1 MQIHLAPYK
10 LLYVHLYV
18 HKQPQ
23 KVSHISMDLTM
34 EEATPLLDND
44 INSPRDQ
51 RNYPKN
57 QLVLGCCLALAACL
71 TFTWIQFFVKTFDQ
85 DFTDILFTR
94 SVLQTIIFAGVVKYY
109 QLSFWLDASN
119 YESRK
124 LYWLNCFLMIFQV
137 SIKISQKSKNP
148 FLYSERLFMY
158 INRCRNKDLF
168 PS

>member
-1 MQIHLAPYK
+1 MQI
-10 LLYVHLYV
+10 HLYV

-23 KVSHISMDLTM
+23 KVSHISMDATMEEATM

-71 TFTWIQFFVKTFDQ
+71 TFTWIQFFIKTFDQ

-94 SVLQTIIFAGVVKYY
+94 CPVVQYSQWSCLAY
-109 QLSFWLDASN
+109 FWVTD
-119 YESRK
+119 
-124 LYWLNCFLMIFQV
+124 
-137 SIKISQKSKNP
+137 
-148 FLYSERLFMY
+148 
-158 INRCRNKDLF
+158 
-168 PS
+168 

>member
-1 MQIHLAPYK
+1 MYICMYINNL
-10 LLYVHLYV
+10 
-18 HKQPQ
+18 KQN
-23 KVSHISMDLTM
+23 VSHIRMDLTM
-34 EEATPLLDND
+34 EEATPLLDSNID
-44 INSPRDQ
+44 SRRDQ

-94 SVLQTIIFAGVVKYY
+94 SVLQTIIFAGVLKYC

-124 LYWLNCFLMIFQV
+124 MYWLNCFLMIFQV
-137 SIKISQKSKNP
+137 SIKISQKSRNP
-148 FLYSERLFMY
+148 FIHSKKLFRL
-158 INRCRNKDLF
+158 
-168 PS
+168 